1 MNRRPPT
8 ALLPSLAVRSGP
20 AVAAVATPGAPPPV
34 GDPMFTPMVAVAMAI
49 AALLAVAPASARAD
63 GDADDDGR
71 RRAIAALEAAEPSA
85 AEVRDAALRYAGL
98 GGRPQLGWGRR
109 ARLAGLL
116 PTLTLRASRGR
127 DWDRDLSGVTDSHR
141 ITDLAEDS
149 LVEARAVWRLDRL
162 VFDPAE
168 LRAATVGR
176 DLHRARLQIA
186 AQVTSLW
193 YQRRSRQLEQI
204 WHPADSAADDADR
217 ELAIAELTDQLDALT
232 GGFLSD
238 SLASRREHR

>member
-1 MNRRPPT
+1 MNRSVTLSSALPT
-8 ALLPSLAVRSGP
+8 ATAAP
-20 AVAAVATPGAPPPV
+20 AAPPPLI
-34 GDPMFTPMVAVAMAI
+34 DPMLAVAMAI
-49 AALLAVAPASARAD
+49 AALLAAAPASARAD
-63 GDADDDGR
+63 GDAEEDGR
-71 RRAIAALEAAEPSA
+71 RRAIAALEAAEPTA

-98 GGRPQLGWGRR
+98 DGSPQAGWGRR

-116 PTLTLRASRGR
+116 PILTLRGSRGR
-127 DWDRDLSGVTDSHR
+127 DWDRDLSGTTDSQR

-149 LVEARAVWRLDRL
+149 LIEARAVWRLDRL

-204 WHPADSAADDADR
+204 WHPAEDEADR
-217 ELAIAELTDQLDALT
+217 ADRDLAIAELTDQLDALT

-238 SLASRREHR
+238 SLDAPRADRRSRR